1 MISKKE
7 LDNLVK
13 TYETPE
19 FIKSD
24 PIQFPHRY
32 NDKTDIELAGFISS
46 IFSYGNRKLFIKKL
60 DELFNLMENEPS
72 NFIRNGDFGIIQ
84 EKNIYYRFY
93 TAEDI
98 VLLFRKLSKL
108 YNTSKGLS
116 ELFETNYKNTKDTAQ
131 TIRKVVQYFHNDCK
145 NTTRGFNHMLP
156 TGENCT
162 LKRMNMFLRWQVRK
176 SCVDL
181 GVWNFIPTSELLI
194 PLDVHVA
201 RLSREMK
208 LLDKKTNTIKTVK
221 ELTTR
226 LKEFDSDDPVKYDFA
241 IFGKGI
247 EESQLKKETIINKF

>member
-1 MISKKE
+1 
-7 LDNLVK
+7 
-13 TYETPE
+13 
-19 FIKSD
+19 
-24 PIQFPHRY
+24 
-32 NDKTDIELAGFISS
+32 
-46 IFSYGNRKLFIKKL
+46 
-60 DELFNLMENEPS
+60 
-72 NFIRNGDFGIIQ
+72 
-84 EKNIYYRFY
+84 
-93 TAEDI
+93 
-98 VLLFRKLSKL
+98 
-108 YNTSKGLS
+108 
-116 ELFETNYKNTKDTAQ
+116 
-131 TIRKVVQYFHNDCK
+131 
-145 NTTRGFNHMLP
+145 MLP

-241 IFGKGI
+241 IFGRGI

>member
-1 MISKKE
+1 MITKEE

-13 TYETPE
+13 VYETPE
-19 FIKSD
+19 FIKDD

-32 NDKTDIELAGFISS
+32 QDKTDIELAGFIAS
-46 IFSYGNRKLFIKKL
+46 IFSYGNRKLFVKKL
-60 DELFNLMENEPS
+60 DEIFNLMENEPS
-72 NFIRNGDFGIIQ
+72 NFIKNGNFEIIKSQ
-84 EKNIYYRFY
+84 NIYYRFY

-98 VLLFRKLSKL
+98 IQLFNKLSKL

-116 ELFETNYKNTKDTAQ
+116 ELFETNFKNTQDTTQ
-131 TIRKVVQYFHNDCK
+131 TIRNVIQYFHNDCK
-145 NTTRGFNHMLP
+145 NITKGFNHMLP
-156 TGENCT
+156 TGKNCT

-181 GVWNFIPTSELLI
+181 GVWDFIPTSELLI
-194 PLDVHVA
+194 PMDIHVA

-208 LLDKKTNTIKTVK
+208 LLKKKTNTIKTVK

-226 LKEFDSDDPVKYDFA
+226 LKDFDPDDPVKYDFA

-247 EESQLKKETIINKF
+247 EESQKNPRQR

>member
-1 MISKKE
+1 MITKEE

-19 FIKSD
+19 FIKDD

-32 NDKTDIELAGFISS
+32 QDKTDIELSGFIAS

-60 DELFNLMENEPS
+60 DELFGLMEGEPT
-72 NFIRNGDFGIIQ
+72 NFIKNGDFEIIQ
-84 EKNIYYRFY
+84 DKNIYYRFY

-98 VLLFRKLSKL
+98 VLLFRKLSEL
-108 YNTSKGLS
+108 YNTSEGLS
-116 ELFETNYKNTKDTAQ
+116 ELFEMSYKDTKDTTQ
-131 TIRKVVQYFHNDCK
+131 TIRKVVQYFHDGCNEVTK
-145 NTTRGFNHMLP
+145 GFNHMLP
-156 TGENCT
+156 TGKNCT

-181 GVWNFIPTSELLI
+181 GVWDFIPTSELLI
-194 PLDVHVA
+194 PMDVHVA

-208 LLDKKTNTIKTVK
+208 LLDKKTNTIRTVK

-226 LKEFDSDDPVKYDFA
+226 LKEFDPDDPVKYDFA

-247 EESQLKKETIINKF
+247 EESQKNPR